1 MTQMLMRLVAA
12 MPLVLAQSAGWMLG
26 WLIYISSPRYRRH
39 LCENLATAGYA
50 ADARVRREAIA
61 AAGCL
66 LTELPA
72 LWLRPH
78 SDVAALVRKVSGLE
92 LIDEAKA
99 AGHGIVLITPH
110 LGCFEICAQ
119 YGSLLFPMT
128 IMYRPP
134 KIGWLEPFMR
144 AGRERPGVRL
154 ATADYNG
161 VRDLLL
167 ALRRH
172 EAIGILPDQVPGEGE
187 GEWADFFGRPAYTM
201 TLAPKLAARKGVVC
215 LIAFA
220 RRLPWGRGYTIS
232 LRALGE
238 ARTGES
244 DARRLNRAIEEL
256 IRECPGQYLWG
267 YNRYKTPSGAS
278 EPT

>member
-1 MTQMLMRLVAA
+1 
-12 MPLVLAQSAGWMLG
+12 
-26 WLIYISSPRYRRH
+26 
-39 LCENLATAGYA
+39 
-50 ADARVRREAIA
+50 
-61 AAGCL
+61 
-66 LTELPA
+66 
-72 LWLRPH
+72 
-78 SDVAALVRKVSGLE
+78 
-92 LIDEAKA
+92 
-99 AGHGIVLITPH
+99 
-110 LGCFEICAQ
+110 
-119 YGSLLFPMT
+119 
-128 IMYRPP
+128 
-134 KIGWLEPFMR
+134 
-144 AGRERPGVRL
+144 
-154 ATADYNG
+154 
-161 VRDLLL
+161 
-167 ALRRH
+167 
-172 EAIGILPDQVPGEGE
+172 
-187 GEWADFFGRPAYTM
+187 M